1 MAITEKRNAGKDVNP
16 VHAPAPIKKKKNNL
30 KNWLA
35 VVCVLI
41 VVVALIIAYTAGRN
55 STTMPATHITNVFT
69 DVNGDGKPD
78 LILNADIIL
87 NNGQSSFP
95 TSQP

>member
-1 MAITEKRNAGKDVNP
+1 MAITEKRNAGKDINP
-16 VHAPAPIKKKKNNL
+16 VHTTAPIKKKKSKL
-30 KNWLA
+30 KNWL
-35 VVCVLI
+35 VIVCVLI
-41 VVVALIIAYTAGRN
+41 VVAALIGSYVFGRN
-55 STTMPATHITNVFT
+55 SATLPVTHITNVFV
-69 DVNGDGKPD
+69 DVNGDGRPD

>member
-1 MAITEKRNAGKDVNP
+1 MAITEKRNAGKDMNP
-16 VHAPAPIKKKKNNL
+16 VHAPAPIKKKKS
-30 KNWLA
+30 KMSNWFTGI
-35 VVCVLI
+35 LI
-41 VVVALIIAYTAGRN
+41 VLVLAMFVGAYIVGRN
-55 STTMPATHITNVFT
+55 STAMPVTRVTNVFV